1 MRRLLLAQIN
11 NLSFEV
17 SLTCVVRIIEP
28 SDFHSTSK
36 QGAPVEACKVIEII
50 EQLFVSSFYHKSFV
64 FTKLQ

>member
-1 MRRLLLAQIN
+1 MRRLKLAQMN

-36 QGAPVEACKVIEII
+36 QGASVEACKVVEII
-50 EQLFVSSFYHKSFV
+50 GQLLLSSFYHKSFV